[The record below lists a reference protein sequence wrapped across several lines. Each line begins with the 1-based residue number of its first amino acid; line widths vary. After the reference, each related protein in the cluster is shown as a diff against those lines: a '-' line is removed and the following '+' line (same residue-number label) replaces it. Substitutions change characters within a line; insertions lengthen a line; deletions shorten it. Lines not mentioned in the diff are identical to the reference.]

1 MYLISHYPL
10 QSTKHQIAGAMTGVE
25 LSEGI
30 VGYQPVSKGKQFLF
44 SLISVK

>member
-25 LSEGI
+25 LSVRI
-30 VGYQPVSKGKQFLF
+30 VGFQPVSKGKQFLF
-44 SLISVK
+44 RLISVE